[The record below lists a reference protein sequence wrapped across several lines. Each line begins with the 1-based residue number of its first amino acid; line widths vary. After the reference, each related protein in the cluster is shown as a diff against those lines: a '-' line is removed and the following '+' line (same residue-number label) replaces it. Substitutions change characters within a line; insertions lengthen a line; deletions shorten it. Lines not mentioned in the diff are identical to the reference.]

1 MWAVWQP
8 PRPSTIHTSRIVAGH
23 VDHVDVAQE
32 RQAGC
37 TTAYNAVRALNR
49 IVLTIQS
56 INADRAAVV
65 FFGGLLSAFVQFH
78 ARRRR
83 SHVMMALVVV
93 AAAAAVMM
101 IVFGN

>member
-8 PRPSTIHTSRIVAGH
+8 PRTSTIHTSRIVAGH

-56 INADRAAVV
+56 INADRAAVG
-65 FFGGLLSAFVQFH
+65 FFSVGCCLLLFSFTQDYDG
-78 ARRRR
+78 RT
-83 SHVMMALVVV
+83 
-93 AAAAAVMM
+93 
-101 IVFGN
+101 